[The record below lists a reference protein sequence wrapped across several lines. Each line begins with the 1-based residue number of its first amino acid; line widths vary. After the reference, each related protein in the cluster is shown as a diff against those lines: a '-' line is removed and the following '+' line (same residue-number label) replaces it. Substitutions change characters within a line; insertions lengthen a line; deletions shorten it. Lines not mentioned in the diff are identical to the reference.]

1 MNSHSS
7 YAPDS
12 PVELRSRYGVLLLL
26 LFSMICNVVVFFLP
40 FMELRQGLIVQDYTL
55 FRSVEMLWKSGIYV
69 LAILV
74 VAFSVVFPFAKLTV
88 IASATLVSLPGPR
101 LRQALALV
109 ERLGKWSMLD
119 AFLVSIILVLTSNQL
134 FVGASPR
141 AGLPLFILAILL
153 SMTAGEWRSRQL
165 HHTNVATDAPSR
177 VRKGTGWLIL
187 SGLALVAA
195 IGLPFLK
202 IRDWRLTDKSYSIL
216 TLIPELALEGAW
228 IATCLVAVFLV
239 LCPALTWVT
248 SLLLWAGRIQPSS
261 VDSNSWVGLAQR
273 WSMLEVFALALA
285 VFALE
290 SDSLMHT
297 EVRWGAYFLLAT
309 LFLQM
314 LFHRELVKKA
324 SKNH

>member
-1 MNSHSS
+1 MDSHSS
-7 YAPDS
+7 YAPE
-12 PVELRSRYGVLLLL
+12 PKEELRRRLGILILLAL
-26 LFSMICNVVVFFLP
+26 SMVCNVVVFFLP
-40 FMELRQGLIVQDYTL
+40 FMELRQGLVVQDYTL

-74 VAFSVVFPFAKLTV
+74 VAFSVAFPFAKLTV
-88 IASATLVSLPGPR
+88 IASATFVSSPGPR

-109 ERLGKWSMLD
+109 ERMGKWSMLD
-119 AFLVSIILVLTSNQL
+119 AFLVSIILVLTSHQL

-141 AGLPLFILAILL
+141 AGLPLFIFAILL

-165 HHTNVATDAPSR
+165 HRSKVEEEAPPR
-177 VRKGTGWLIL
+177 VRRGTVWLIL
-187 SGLALVAA
+187 SGLALLAA
-195 IGLPFLK
+195 MGAPFLK
-202 IRDWRLTDKSYSIL
+202 IRDWRLADKSYSIL

-228 IATCLVAVFLV
+228 IATCLVTVFLV
-239 LCPALTWVT
+239 LCPVLTWVT
-248 SLLLWAGRIQPSS
+248 SLLLWAGRIRPAS
-261 VDSNSWVGLAQR
+261 VDGNSWIGLAQR

-297 EVRWGAYFLLAT
+297 AVRWGAYFLLAT

-324 SKNH
+324 SI